1 MTDEIPKGYSHEVE
15 KIRTLGQKVNDVTVR
30 LRGIGDQLGLPPSAE
45 LMSGVEVMSSEVTY
59 LDEIVAQIEEC
70 RSWVQVIQIEL
81 NKL

>member
-30 LRGIGDQLGLPPSAE
+30 LRGIGELLGLSPSAE
-45 LMSGVEVMSSEVTY
+45 AMPSETY
-59 LDEIVAQIEEC
+59 VDEIIAQIEEC